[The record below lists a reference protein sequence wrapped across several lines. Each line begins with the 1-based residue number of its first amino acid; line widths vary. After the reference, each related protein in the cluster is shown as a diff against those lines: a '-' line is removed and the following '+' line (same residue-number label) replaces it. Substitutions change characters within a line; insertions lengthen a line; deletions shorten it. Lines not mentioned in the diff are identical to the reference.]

1 MGGGVISDLYPKR
14 QKYRWEAVP
23 PGAEL
28 REIRLHPKWVDLLWK
43 DETRNLWVYIAS
55 RPNTDEP

>member
-1 MGGGVISDLYPKR
+1 MRSLSGMDPNLYPKH
-14 QKYRWEAVP
+14 QKARWEAVP

-28 REIRLHPKWVDLLWK
+28 REICLHAKWIDLLWK

-55 RPNTDEP
+55 RPNQ